1 MGNQHGSK
9 LEQICIYMYD
19 KPLIFTYIFMD
30 KYG

>member
-9 LEQICIYMYD
+9 LEQIYIYD
-19 KPLIFTYIFMD
+19 KPLILTYHFMD